1 MKIEDC
7 LYPVIDNGKVVGQA
21 FYADN
26 YLITSAHLIKEF
38 PDSYFMDGSYKTYL
52 SKYMPSIVY
61 MGKGD
66 FCNNPNELDVIV
78 IYIDGKTSPLHL
90 SAYSPQ
96 RTDTLSSC
104 CVEWTEEKNARNPIV
119 KFTTEKVYPLGEE
132 EGNYFYCYSKRF
144 QGSSGSPLLKG
155 NEVVGIMQGG
165 DDKGLCA
172 FLKIDILLK
181 NIRLDEICL
190 AYCSDDSQALEDKE
204 YSLWCPHS
212 KIIKKNGK
220 LGVVIDEGCRRKVI
234 VPFKYDTWFDYNG
247 NETSI
252 GVGFFDDY
260 NDYIGYF
267 AIKNTDG
274 TYTCHSFDKMGK
286 LQTSFVCD
294 SFNEDVI
301 WLKGKAY
308 IGRKA
313 CGEGFDAVRRMGY
326 YYGQLGNDNCYFA
339 LRKGTKWALKSSD
352 SEDYYLDFIECD
364 DIHEMG
370 WTPIGYYVILK
381 KGEKYQ
387 LCIGRKNNTPLLL
400 PNLYDYISMR
410 YCMKSNQCEV
420 EGICFGVKKGNK
432 WAICSNDLQHL
443 SPFIFDKIGDMIS
456 ENEIIGIRLVNNQ
469 EVKVTYKIVHPTG
482 WKVKNSRVFSAEEI
496 AAVANAEIVAAEHG
510 KSVSFHMRTGGQTYI
525 PLSEYSMLTVGDTL
539 DLKNAMILSLC
550 RKGNDDIYRVIE

>member
-7 LYPVIDNGKVVGQA
+7 IYPVIDDGKVVGQA

-38 PDSYFMDGSYKTYL
+38 PNCYFMDGPYKTCL
-52 SKYMPSIVY
+52 SKYKPSIVY

-66 FCNNPNELDVIV
+66 FCNDPNELDVIV
-78 IYIDGKTSPLHL
+78 IYIDGKISPLHL

-96 RTDTLSSC
+96 RTDTLNSC
-104 CVEWTEEKNARNPIV
+104 CAEWTEDKNARNPIV

-144 QGSSGSPLLKG
+144 QGSSGSPLLKE
-155 NEVVGIMQGG
+155 NQVVGIMQGG

-190 AYCSDDSQALEDKE
+190 AYCSDESQALEDKE
-204 YSLWCPHS
+204 YALWKPHA

-220 LGVVIDEGCRRKVI
+220 LGVVIDEDCRRKVI
-234 VPFKYDTWFDYNG
+234 VPIQYDTWFDYNG
-247 NETSI
+247 NEMSI
-252 GVGFFDDY
+252 GVDFFDDY
-260 NDYIGYF
+260 NNYIGYF
-267 AIKNTDG
+267 AIKNADD
-274 TYTCHSFDKMGK
+274 TYSCHGYDKMGK
-286 LQTSFVCD
+286 LQTSFVCN

-308 IGRKA
+308 IGKKA
-313 CGEGFDAVRRMGY
+313 FGEGYDAVRRMGY

-339 LRKGTKWALKSSD
+339 LRKGNKWALKSSD
-352 SEDYYLDFIECD
+352 SEDLYLDFIECD

-387 LCIGRKNNTPLLL
+387 LCIGRKNNTPLIL
-400 PNLYDYISMR
+400 PILYDYISMR
-410 YCMKSNQCEV
+410 YCMKSNQYEV

-432 WAICSNDLQHL
+432 WAICSNDMQHL
-443 SPFIFDKIGDMIS
+443 SPFIFDKVGDMIN
-456 ENEIIGIRLVNNQ
+456 ENEINGIRLINDH
-469 EVKVTYKIVHPTG
+469 EVKLKYKIINPSG
-482 WKVKNSRVFSAEEI
+482 WRLKESRSFSADEI
-496 AAVANAEIVAAEHG
+496 AAVKRAEVVPSDCG
-510 KSVSFHMRTGGQTYI
+510 KSVCFFMQTGGKTYL
-525 PLSEYSMLTVGDTL
+525 PLSEYSMLMVGDTL
-539 DLKNAMILSLC
+539 DIKSATFLILS
-550 RKGNDDIYRVIE
+550 RKDNHEIYRVIE